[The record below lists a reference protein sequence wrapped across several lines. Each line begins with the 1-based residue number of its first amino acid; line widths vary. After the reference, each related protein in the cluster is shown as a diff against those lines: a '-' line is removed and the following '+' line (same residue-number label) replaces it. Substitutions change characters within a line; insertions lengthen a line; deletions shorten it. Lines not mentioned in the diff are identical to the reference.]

1 MAALGVLDDVE
12 DAATDRVRAADD
24 DRLRPIEIVPVL
36 GVAEE
41 RGGGMGEFR
50 VAAEFRGRNV
60 GNAGAGGQHA
70 ALAPQVPL
78 EAVLEEVPDALLG
91 LGPRLRVALADMRRH
106 QDAHA
111 ERIETVAVLLEDP
124 GELRLRLRGLAAVA
138 ARGAEIA
145 IAAPGDVDQG
155 FGRTRAR
162 DPDLRMRLL
171 GRARPRIDIAQG

>member
-12 DAATDRVRAADD
+12 DAAIDRVRAADD
-24 DRLRPIEIVPVL
+24 DRLRAIEIAPIR

-41 RGGGMGEFR
+41 RRGGIGEFQ
-50 VAAEFRGRNV
+50 VAAEFRGRDV
-60 GNAGAGGQHA
+60 GNARAGGQHA
-70 ALAPQVPL
+70 AFAPQVPL
-78 EAVLEEVPDALLG
+78 ETVLEEVPDALLG
-91 LGPRLRVALADMRRH
+91 LGPRLRIALADMRRH

-111 ERIETVAVLLEDP
+111 ERIKTVTMLLEDA

-138 ARGAEIA
+138 ARGEKIA

-155 FGRTRAR
+155 FGRARAR
-162 DPDLRMRLL
+162 DPDWRMRLL